1 MNWLMV
7 NLLLAFFL
15 QFSAQASTQA
25 LKYLPVQD
33 NGRLKPYDTF
43 ARESLEVVYGKDT
56 YEGKPAHEVLL
67 TWLLEPTTWEKK
79 PVFQIVDPLVKKGLN
94 LDEKK
99 KLFTPE
105 EVLKSERLSTLMQEL
120 ASKRESKEK
129 LDPYMQALQRLESQI
144 FVLRGMASGLL
155 LHVAPPLAEV
165 ASGSGSDAG
174 AVAEAPRS
182 AQSPGV
188 VTGMESDLSW
198 LSVAALP
205 PDLASAFADLTKA
218 FVRSLEK
225 PVDLPE
231 LEESLQKFM
240 SLARARNPALYP
252 SPERMHWEVHYNSF
266 HPFGWA
272 WKLYLIAVL
281 CGLLIWVF
289 QRPLHSGWMY
299 RLSWV
304 FAGLGMA
311 LHLYGFALRIYLA
324 GRAPVSNMYET
335 VVWVGFGA
343 VVFAMIFEAL
353 YKWRFVLL
361 AGNLVATLCMI
372 VADRAPTVLDPSLQ
386 PLEAVL
392 RSNFWLTTHVLTITV
407 SYAAFFLS
415 FALGFI
421 GLFSAV
427 RNPDL
432 KSPQLRAIS
441 LAAYRGIQVG
451 VAFLAPGII
460 LGGIWADYSWGRF
473 WGWDPKETW
482 ALIALLG
489 YLAILHAK
497 LAGYIKDIGLLASS
511 IITMSLVIMA
521 WYGVNFVL
529 GAGLHTYGFGAGGVE
544 YVAGFVALSILY
556 TIFMTIFAKLRA
568 RSH

>member
-1 MNWLMV
+1 HG
-7 NLLLAFFL
+7 
-15 QFSAQASTQA
+15 

-33 NGRLKPYDTF
+33 SGRLKPYDTF
-43 ARESLEVVYGKDT
+43 ARESLELVYGKDT

-67 TWLLEPTTWEKK
+67 TWLLEPTSWEKK
-79 PVFQIVDPLVKKGLN
+79 PVFQIVDPLVKRGLD

-99 KLFTPE
+99 KFFSPE

-129 LDPYMQALQRLESQI
+129 LDPYMQALQRLETQI
-144 FVLRGMASGLL
+144 FLLRGMASGLL
-155 LHVAPPLAEV
+155 LHVAPPAKGAV
-165 ASGSGSDAG
+165 FGFGAG
-174 AVAEAPRS
+174 AGVEVPNS
-182 AQSPGV
+182 VTSPGV
-188 VTGMESDLSW
+188 GAGMALGADLSW

-205 PDLASAFADLTKA
+205 PDLASAFADLTRA
-218 FVRSLEK
+218 FVRALNK
-225 PVDLPE
+225 PVESPE
-231 LEESLQKFM
+231 LEDSLQRFM
-240 SLARARNPALYP
+240 SLARERNPGLYP
-252 SPERMHWEVHYNSF
+252 GPERMRWEVHYNSF

-272 WKLYLIAVL
+272 WKIYLIAVI

-304 FAGLGMA
+304 FAILGMG

-335 VVWVGFGA
+335 VVWVGLGA
-343 VVFAMIFEAL
+343 VVFAMIFELL

-372 VADRAPTVLDPSLQ
+372 LSDRAPTVLDPSLQ

-392 RSNFWLTTHVLTITV
+392 RSNFWLTTHVLTITL

-427 RNPDL
+427 RKPDL
-432 KSPQLRAIS
+432 RSPQLRAIS

-497 LAGYIKDIGLLASS
+497 LAGYIREIGLLASS
-511 IITMSLVIMA
+511 IVTMSLVIMA

-529 GAGLHTYGFGAGGVE
+529 GAGLHTYGFGAGGLE
-544 YVAGFVALSILY
+544 YVSGFVALSILY
-556 TIFMTIFAKLRA
+556 TIFMTIFAKSRA
-568 RSH
+568 SSPATTSRQKETEQSS